1 MAPAGPYTPPRT
13 RRRALPEDGLQE
25 NESKRRLL
33 KPQMQ
38 PDFMTQGGS
47 SCASNS
53 KDHGNSSVHL
63 MERAMAALRPEG
75 CHGRLPCREEEQA
88 YITAHLR
95 TAAQQGGSMQV
106 LYVSGMPGTGKTAT
120 VLEAMKLMHADSRVP
135 QFEVA
140 HINAMRLGAPVSA
153 FRDILCQVRP
163 HERNRCSACAAHSEC
178 VRFFTG
184 RAARDPVVVLL
195 IDEIDHL
202 VTHNQAVLYK
212 VFDMLMLPS
221 HKLVM
226 VAISNTMDLPER
238 LLPRVASRFGI
249 VRVNFQPYSR
259 DQIAQILSE
268 RLQGHGASGSLS
280 TTAVRLCAAK
290 VAAGTGDI
298 RKALQLCRRAVEV
311 RSSRTGE
318 VGPVDF
324 VHLNVAEKELLHA
337 NPAARAVGGLGPR
350 ARRFLAATLLELRR
364 ADADVVPLRVV
375 TLRYGKLMT
384 ALNADAEQSSRS
396 APHQNQPPFQPLD
409 ETLFL
414 AERLESMALLV
425 QQRLPGPSTRAA
437 SGVNAGPAL
446 TLGSGIDMDDLS
458 VALVATEEDEGLKE
472 LIQGVEQA

>member
-1 MAPAGPYTPPRT
+1 
-13 RRRALPEDGLQE
+13 
-25 NESKRRLL
+25 
-33 KPQMQ
+33 
-38 PDFMTQGGS
+38 
-47 SCASNS
+47 
-53 KDHGNSSVHL
+53 
-63 MERAMAALRPEG
+63 
-75 CHGRLPCREEEQA
+75 
-88 YITAHLR
+88 
-95 TAAQQGGSMQV
+95 
-106 LYVSGMPGTGKTAT
+106 
-120 VLEAMKLMHADSRVP
+120 
-135 QFEVA
+135 
-140 HINAMRLGAPVSA
+140 
-153 FRDILCQVRP
+153 
-163 HERNRCSACAAHSEC
+163 
-178 VRFFTG
+178 
-184 RAARDPVVVLL
+184 
-195 IDEIDHL
+195 
-202 VTHNQAVLYK
+202 